1 MIKING
7 VESEFTGS
15 VTVAELL
22 KKLDC
27 KQLNVA
33 VECSGEI
40 IKRCDFGTKLIND
53 GDVIEIVKFVGGG

>member
-7 VESEFTGS
+7 AEKEFTSS

-22 KKLDC
+22 KELGYNP
-27 KQLNVA
+27 LNVA

-40 IKRCDFGTKLIND
+40 VKRSDFSTRLIND